1 MKLAPDGSLLWSTY
15 LGGTQGDSAMNG
27 VAADAHGD
35 VYVTGWTDAHDYQRT
50 SGLPADFV
58 GHGIGS
64 ISGAFFAKIS
74 SAGNMLIYAGLVAA
88 NQHSCSGG
96 SSCFLSPISTSGASV
111 AVDSSGDAYIGGNT
125 SGYGIQGTPGALL
138 TSGIGPFI
146 LKVNAN
152 GAGLGYLTFLGA
164 GVNGGFSPFVSPA
177 SGVTAISADQAG
189 NVYLVA
195 TTSDPK
201 LPTTPGVVQP
211 GLAIP
216 SQRVNPFV
224 APPTDAYVAKLN
236 SSGSAMVWATF
247 LGGSAA
253 DQATAIAVD
262 SAGKVWVSGT
272 TQSSDFPITTGAPQ
286 GQEFLA
292 ELNATGS
299 ALLTSLRFSQNI
311 VGQAVAVDPSGTIIT
326 AGGTGLVSAISS
338 GPSGPRIFGV
348 ANAAGG
354 ALAGRVAPG
363 ELISLFGVQLGPPT
377 PVTASFNSAGFLPTS
392 LGGVQVTVNGMP
404 APLLYVSSSQINA
417 VTPFEVTI
425 GTSGTLQITV
435 NGAPL
440 SGFRIFT
447 DAAAPEIFRNSDG
460 SAAAIN
466 QDGTV
471 NSAANPA
478 KAGSIL
484 SIWVTGVPQA
494 GGIDGQMQTSA
505 RPTFCA
511 CWLQTFTPPP
521 NAVSIDY
528 AGAAPGTVAGVT
540 QINFEAP
547 NQPSP
552 LYLFLG
558 VTSPP
563 SNTPGVA
570 GQTSNIARI
579 FVSP

>member
-1 MKLAPDGSLLWSTY
+1 M
-15 LGGTQGDSAMNG
+15 
-27 VAADAHGD
+27 
-35 VYVTGWTDAHDYQRT
+35 
-50 SGLPADFV
+50 
-58 GHGIGS
+58 
-64 ISGAFFAKIS
+64 
-74 SAGNMLIYAGLVAA
+74 
-88 NQHSCSGG
+88 
-96 SSCFLSPISTSGASV
+96 
-111 AVDSSGDAYIGGNT
+111 AVD
-125 SGYGIQGTPGALL
+125 
-138 TSGIGPFI
+138 
-146 LKVNAN
+146 
-152 GAGLGYLTFLGA
+152 
-164 GVNGGFSPFVSPA
+164 
-177 SGVTAISADQAG
+177 
-189 NVYLVA
+189 
-195 TTSDPK
+195 
-201 LPTTPGVVQP
+201 PT
-211 GLAIP
+211 
-216 SQRVNPFV
+216 
-224 APPTDAYVAKLN
+224 
-236 SSGSAMVWATF
+236 
-247 LGGSAA
+247 
-253 DQATAIAVD
+253 
-262 SAGKVWVSGT
+262 GKVWVSGT

-299 ALLTSLRFSQNI
+299 ALLTSLRYSQNI
-311 VGQAVAVDPSGTIIT
+311 VGQALAVDPSGTIHT
-326 AGGTGLVSAISS
+326 AGGTGLVSAMSS
-338 GPSGPRIFGV
+338 WPSGPRIFGV

-354 ALAGRVAPG
+354 ALAGRAAPG
-363 ELISLFGVQLGPPT
+363 ELISIYGVQLGPPA

-392 LGGVQVTVNGMP
+392 LGGAQVMINGTL

-417 VTPFEVTI
+417 VTPFSVFV
-425 GTSGTLQITV
+425 GASGTLQITV

-440 SGFRIFT
+440 PAFRIFT

-466 QDGTV
+466 QDGTP

-478 KAGSIL
+478 KVGSIL

-505 RPTFCA
+505 RPTFCG

-540 QINFEAP
+540 QINFEMP
-547 NQPSP
+547 KQPSP

-558 VTSPP
+558 VTNLP